1 MNFLQAL
8 FLGFV
13 EGVTEFLPISSTGH
27 LLLAQRGLGIERGEA
42 ADAWSI
48 CVQSGAIV
56 AVLALYPARCKQV
69 LRGLLGKDPAGRSLG
84 LALFLAF
91 LPAAALGLIAKDAI
105 RERLFG
111 LTPVAWAW
119 LVGGFLL
126 LAFAKRMR
134 PAAGGREIS
143 TLSLGG
149 ALGIGLLQCAA
160 FWPGTSRS
168 LVTILGGVLV
178 GLSVASAVEFS
189 FLLGLVTLV
198 AASAYEGWAA
208 REALIGAYSP
218 GVMLTGFVAAFASA
232 ALSMRWLVSW
242 VRERGLEV
250 FGWYRVALGLGVLVW
265 LEVSGE

>member
-1 MNFLQAL
+1 MNLLEAL
-8 FLGFV
+8 FLGVV

-48 CVQSGAIV
+48 CVQGGAIV
-56 AVLALYPARCKQV
+56 AVMALYPARCKQM
-69 LRGLLGKDPAGRSLG
+69 LRGLLGRDSKGRSLAI
-84 LALFLAF
+84 ALFVAF
-91 LPAAALGLIAKDAI
+91 LPAATLGLFAKDAI

-119 LVGGFLL
+119 LVGGVVL
-126 LAFAKRMR
+126 LALKKKMR
-134 PAAGGREIS
+134 PEAGGRELS
-143 TLSLGG
+143 TLSLGA

-178 GLSVASAVEFS
+178 GLSVAAAVEFS
-189 FLLGLVTLV
+189 FLLGLVTLL
-198 AASAYEGWAA
+198 AASTYEGWIA
-208 REALIGAYSP
+208 REALLGAYSP
-218 GVMLTGFVAAFASA
+218 AVMFTGFVAAFASA

-250 FGWYRVALGLGVLVW
+250 FGWYRVALGLGVLAW
-265 LEVSGE
+265 LEVSG